1 MITNFSFIPNQT
13 HSTRKVKRC
22 IKRNPLKN
30 IRVMSKLNPYARA
43 LKQIRKKELADRLK
57 AKKTSIEKAKKLHK
71 AMKEAKK
78 KRKAAGG
85 LKKDDK
91 KVAKKAAV
99 GKVAGAKKVPAT
111 KK

>member
-1 MITNFSFIPNQT
+1 
-13 HSTRKVKRC
+13 
-22 IKRNPLKN
+22 
-30 IRVMSKLNPYARA
+30 MSKLNPYARA

-57 AKKTSIEKAKKLHK
+57 AKKVSIEKAKKLHK

-78 KRKAAGG
+78 KRKASGG

-91 KVAKKAAV
+91 KVAKKVPGSKAV
-99 GKVAGAKKVPAT
+99 GAKKVAPT